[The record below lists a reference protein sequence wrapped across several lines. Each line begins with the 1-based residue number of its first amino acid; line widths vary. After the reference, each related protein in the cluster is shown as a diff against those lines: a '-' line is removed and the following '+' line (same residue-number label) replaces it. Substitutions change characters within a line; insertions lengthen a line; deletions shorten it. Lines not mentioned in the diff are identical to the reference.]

1 MDYVGT
7 NFSGEGAV
15 APPCTYAVA
24 LVDEA
29 AGTVSF
35 VPVAGGRII
44 RLDAQVRGMD
54 YGPPPWTADAA
65 ADTAAGRAAARRRLD
80 ECAWHAAVVFCL
92 CTLRP
97 GLTLRPAAFSTD
109 KRKRQQARLQTSRT
123 VAPEALPSAPELDKL
138 MKASVKDEATAAEL
152 ARRVAAKRNI
162 PPHDPDAVCAGDA
175 YPLERMWPRHL
186 MDLLPWRDLLKVRPS
201 LRYASE

>member
-1 MDYVGT
+1 VDYVGT

-29 AGTVSF
+29 AGTISF
-35 VPVAGGRII
+35 VPVAGGRVL

-80 ECAWHAAVVFCL
+80 ECAWHAAVVFRV

-97 GLTLRPAAFSTD
+97 RLTLRPRSVFHGQAQAAAGAAADVAHGGAGGTAV
-109 KRKRQQARLQTSRT
+109 QCVSRYGY
-123 VAPEALPSAPELDKL
+123 VAACLLIGSY
-138 MKASVKDEATAAEL
+138 
-152 ARRVAAKRNI
+152 ARR
-162 PPHDPDAVCAGDA
+162 
-175 YPLERMWPRHL
+175 YPFRFPQC
-186 MDLLPWRDLLKVRPS
+186 PS
-201 LRYASE
+201 WTS